1 MQEKTKEGV
10 SLYVTYDSMKRPVHI
25 SIKES
30 GLSGFL
36 AFMRE
41 DTAEVLRQGYDPN
54 LWMCHYRFPD
64 RRQIPEIRPQSN
76 DDYLE
81 RLSRA
86 ARSAGIRAEHQI
98 AMTDMLYCLRHSIVP
113 LTPEADPAK
122 LALRTDYPDP
132 LGTFGVELPSP
143 GADIPEYRAYTAVET
158 APGVVFFSDTQH
170 GKMQFEKY
178 MDYHASNFFNPEQR
192 TPSLKIYDVIARPA
206 DMVPI
211 TDRCFAEAED
221 GQERRNRFAEAYAD
235 RELLRQGNLRRE
247 FDMRRSTESY
257 YAFLLR
263 NELTGEKKKRL
274 ADRSFRELWE
284 RFRDSGRLKEP
295 TGPECVESRSFMGDS
310 EERTLRIRKR

>member
-1 MQEKTKEGV
+1 MQERKKEGA

-132 LGTFGVELPSP
+132 LGTFGVELPRP
-143 GADIPEYRAYTAVET
+143 GIDIPEYRAYTAVET

-178 MDYHASNFFNPEQR
+178 MDYHASNFFNPEQQ
-192 TPSLKIYDVIARPA
+192 TSSLKVYDVIARPA
-206 DMVPI
+206 DMAPI
-211 TDRCFAEAED
+211 VDRCFAEAED

-235 RELLRQGNLRRE
+235 WELLRQGNLRRE

-295 TGPECVESRSFMGDS
+295 TGPECVESRSFAGDD
-310 EERTLRIRKR
+310 EQRTLRIRKR